1 MAASGSLPNLS
12 VPCPVCSEL
21 ITLPIQSS
29 SDGPD
34 GTKALTLNLSI
45 SEDALRE
52 VIREHLAAAHP
63 EAADA

>member
-1 MAASGSLPNLS
+1 
-12 VPCPVCSEL
+12 VCSEL